1 MGDGFSVILGLVT
14 GGFYILLVY
23 VSFRLALGQ
32 TKQSFMLFVF
42 GGMAFRLF
50 VAVAAIAMI
59 IALVPV
65 KQIVFLAAFFG
76 IFGMILLAAV
86 LGGGSAGLPGRHS
99 CRRRAAIA
107 RACVPGRG

>member
-23 VSFRLALGQ
+23 VSLRLALGQ

-76 IFGMILLAAV
+76 VFLIGLVLEIAILH
-86 LGGGSAGLPGRHS
+86 RHS
-99 CRRRAAIA
+99 DSTKNASE
-107 RACVPGRG
+107 